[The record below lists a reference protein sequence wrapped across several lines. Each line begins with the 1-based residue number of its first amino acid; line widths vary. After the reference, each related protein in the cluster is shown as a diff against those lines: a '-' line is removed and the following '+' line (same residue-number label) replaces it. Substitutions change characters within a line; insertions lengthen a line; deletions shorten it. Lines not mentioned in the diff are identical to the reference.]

1 MRQRS
6 ASSSGR
12 CQIYHA
18 IYEYSDGQR
27 KAIKFEGDDMEG
39 KLYISQLYYGYWVL
53 ISIFNIMIAV
63 YQNLHTAW
71 YEQSP
76 ERRTRLLTLLLDRI
90 QDYVGLK
97 PEEYDPKAIASIPN
111 LYKNRMDDLDE
122 LEAVGQARRQSW
134 TFKLAIG

>member
-1 MRQRS
+1 
-6 ASSSGR
+6 
-12 CQIYHA
+12 
-18 IYEYSDGQR
+18 
-27 KAIKFEGDDMEG
+27 MEG
-39 KLYISQLYYGYWVL
+39 KLYISQLSYGYWVL

-63 YQNLHTAW
+63 YQNLYTAW

-111 LYKNRMDDLDE
+111 PYKNRMDDLDE
-122 LEAVGQARRQSW
+122 LEAVGQARDEEEEAELD
-134 TFKLAIG
+134 F